1 MSVSNAL
8 KEIKEMTQVNK
19 KTKDCFIAA
28 RPPSP
33 PSHLFEGD
41 GDCIFELNKI
51 RG

>member
-28 RPPSP
+28 RPPF
-33 PSHLFEGD
+33 HLFEGD